1 MNKFK
6 DLQKIAHKMNER
18 SFKFVKN
25 AVAFHLIHHKRRGRM
40 KKALQ
45 KILLALVLATLLAGC
60 SSLKP
65 FTAEDFR
72 QMGYNIP
79 TEQSTSK

>member
-1 MNKFK
+1 
-6 DLQKIAHKMNER
+6 
-18 SFKFVKN
+18 
-25 AVAFHLIHHKRRGRM
+25 M
-40 KKALQ
+40 KATVQ
-45 KILLALVLATLLAGC
+45 KILLALVLSTLLAGC

-79 TEQSTSK
+79 TEQSTNK

>member
-1 MNKFK
+1 MKSF
-6 DLQKIAHKMNER
+6 LQKM
-18 SFKFVKN
+18 
-25 AVAFHLIHHKRRGRM
+25 
-40 KKALQ
+40 
-45 KILLALVLATLLAGC
+45 LLALVLVTLLAGC

-79 TEQSTSK
+79 TEQSTHK

>member
-1 MNKFK
+1 
-6 DLQKIAHKMNER
+6 
-18 SFKFVKN
+18 
-25 AVAFHLIHHKRRGRM
+25 M
-40 KKALQ
+40 KTNLQ
-45 KILLALVLATLLAGC
+45 KILFALVLAALLAGC

-79 TEQSTSK
+79 TEQSNQK

>member
-1 MNKFK
+1 
-6 DLQKIAHKMNER
+6 
-18 SFKFVKN
+18 
-25 AVAFHLIHHKRRGRM
+25 M
-40 KKALQ
+40 KSILQ
-45 KILLALVLATLLAGC
+45 KILLALVLVTLLAGC

-79 TEQSTSK
+79 TEQSTHK